1 MSDLARMRYP
11 GAGRSTVGGCGADP
25 VRAFLR
31 LVGSVNAL
39 MPVLTDR
46 QRIELA
52 LPAYLL
58 YALTGAPD
66 VFVPSNPDL
75 AARADADV
83 AELRCNLRT
92 ACLEPFADL
101 TPAKRQALIRRLKRV
116 QQQTTDWHERPA
128 LDLMLMLWC
137 FLQDLTDREVLILW
151 EGSAMDLAMKKLMP
165 MCQYG
170 LEKHEDGIA
179 AQKQARALLS
189 RLQAEGLYC

>member
-1 MSDLARMRYP
+1 M
-11 GAGRSTVGGCGADP
+11 
-25 VRAFLR
+25 

-52 LPAYLL
+52 IPAYFL

-66 VFVPSNPDL
+66 VFVPAAPDL
-75 AARADADV
+75 AARAEADV
-83 AELRCNLRT
+83 AELRGNLRT

-101 TPAKRQALIRRLKRV
+101 TPVKRQALIRRLERV
-116 QQQTTDWHERPA
+116 KQRTTTDWHERPA

-137 FLQDLTDREVLILW
+137 FLKDLTHREVLILW
-151 EGSAMDLAMKKLMP
+151 EGSAMNRAMQKLMP
-165 MCQYG
+165 MCEYG
-170 LEKHEDGIA
+170 FERHENGIA
-179 AQKQARALLS
+179 AQKQAHALLS